1 MYPVTR
7 SKVFSRRLVH
17 GLSVLLLSSF
27 GAAFCL
33 AESTAVSSSNA
44 ASNTTSTT
52 TSIST
57 ANKTTLSYPVVLQK
71 VLANDFAL
79 QRSELD
85 ALAFQAEAEAK
96 DVLPDPVIVAAIQ
109 NLPTDTFDTDQE
121 PMTQF
126 RVGIKQMFPKGDSLA
141 LNKQIVSRNASLQT
155 LQAQQRSLLLRQQ
168 TEMAWLEAWY
178 WQKTQSL
185 IEQDRTFLTQM
196 QDFMQSM
203 YQLGGNNQ
211 SDLIGAELEL
221 IKLDEKLMETEQQ
234 YQAFRLQLNTLANE
248 SLKGEIQD
256 DAWLGLTYQPLPD
269 RNALFDRLSQH
280 PALKLVAE
288 NVSQS
293 EDKVALTEQDFEP
306 QWGVELA
313 YGFRQGE
320 NPNGSARA
328 DFFSAGVSVQVPLFS
343 RPQKTQSVRAARYRQ
358 SAFENQ
364 YREQLE
370 NTLYELQ
377 NLEEQYRQTRSQRQ
391 LYETKILP
399 TLTKQKNSALQSYES
414 DKGDFRVVTDL
425 YIKEQAT
432 KIKHQRLRVN
442 EQRYLSKMNYWL
454 NQHMEA
460 NQ

>member
-7 SKVFSRRLVH
+7 SQIFSRHLVR
-17 GLSVLLLSSF
+17 GLLVLLLSSF
-27 GAAFCL
+27 NAAFCF
-33 AESTAVSSSNA
+33 AENAAISSSNTV
-44 ASNTTSTT
+44 SNTVK
-52 TSIST
+52 T
-57 ANKTTLSYPVVLQK
+57 AALSYPLVLHK

-79 QRSELD
+79 QRSDLNV
-85 ALAFQAEAEAK
+85 LAFQAEAEAK
-96 DVLPDPVIVAAIQ
+96 DVLPDPVIVAAMQ

-121 PMTQF
+121 AMTQF
-126 RVGIKQMFPKGDSLA
+126 RLAVKQMFPKGDTLA
-141 LNKQIVSRNASLQT
+141 LNKQIVSSNASLQT
-155 LQAQQRSLLLRQQ
+155 LQARQRVLQLRQQ

-178 WQKTQSL
+178 WQKTKAL

-196 QDFMQSM
+196 QDFMQSV

-221 IKLDEKLMETEQQ
+221 IKLDEKLMEAEQQ
-234 YQAFRLQLNTLANE
+234 YQAFRLQLNTLASETLN
-248 SLKGEIQD
+248 GEIQNE
-256 DAWLGLTYQPLPD
+256 AWLDLTYQALPD
-269 RNALFDRLSQH
+269 RDTLFDRLSKH

-288 NVSQS
+288 NISQS
-293 EDKVALTEQDFEP
+293 ADKVALTEQDFAP

-320 NPNGSARA
+320 NPNGSDRA

-343 RPQKTQSVRAARYRQ
+343 RPQKRQSVRAARYRQ

-391 LYETKILP
+391 LYETRILP
-399 TLTKQKNSALQSYES
+399 TLATQKNSALQSYES

-454 NQHMEA
+454 NPHREV

>member
-1 MYPVTR
+1 MYPVTH
-7 SKVFSRRLVH
+7 SQVFSRSLVH
-17 GLSVLLLSSF
+17 GLLVLLMSSV
-27 GAAFCL
+27 GAAYCL
-33 AESTAVSSSNA
+33 AEGASITKSIPIENKA
-44 ASNTTSTT
+44 A
-52 TSIST
+52 
-57 ANKTTLSYPVVLQK
+57 LSYQRVLQK
-71 VLANDFAL
+71 VLTNDFAL

-121 PMTQF
+121 AMTQF
-126 RVGIKQMFPKGDSLA
+126 RLGVKQMFPKGDSLS
-141 LNKQIVSRNASLQT
+141 LNKQIISRNSTLQT
-155 LQAQQRSLLLRQQ
+155 LQAQQRVLQLRQQ

-178 WQKTQSL
+178 WQKTKTL

-221 IKLDEKLMETEQQ
+221 IKLDEKLMEADQQ
-234 YQAFRLQLNTLANE
+234 YQAFRLQLNTLARE
-248 SLKGEIQD
+248 TLPGEIED
-256 DAWLGLTYQPLPD
+256 EAWLALTYQPLLD
-269 RNALFDRLSQH
+269 RDALFDHLSQH

-288 NVSQS
+288 KVSQS
-293 EDKVALTEQDFEP
+293 ADKVALSEQDFEP
-306 QWGVELA
+306 QWGLELA
-313 YGFRQGE
+313 YGLREGE
-320 NPNGSARA
+320 NPNGSERA

-343 RPQKTQSVRAARYRQ
+343 RPQKTQSVRAARYQQ

-370 NTLYELQ
+370 TTLYELQ
-377 NLEEQYRQTRSQRQ
+377 SLDEQYRQTRSQRQ

-399 TLTKQKNSALQSYES
+399 TLAKQKNSALQSYES

-454 NQHMEA
+454 NQTVETT
-460 NQ
+460 Q

>member
-7 SKVFSRRLVH
+7 SQIFSRHLVR
-17 GLSVLLLSSF
+17 GLLVLLLSSF
-27 GAAFCL
+27 NAAFCF
-33 AESTAVSSSNA
+33 AENAAISSSNTV
-44 ASNTTSTT
+44 SNTVK
-52 TSIST
+52 T
-57 ANKTTLSYPVVLQK
+57 AALSYPLVLHK

-79 QRSELD
+79 QRSDLN

-96 DVLPDPVIVAAIQ
+96 DVLPDPVIVAAMQ

-121 PMTQF
+121 AMTQF
-126 RVGIKQMFPKGDSLA
+126 RLAVKQMFPKGDTLA
-141 LNKQIVSRNASLQT
+141 LNKQIVSSNASLQT
-155 LQAQQRSLLLRQQ
+155 LQARQRVLQLRQQ

-178 WQKTQSL
+178 WQKTKAL

-196 QDFMQSM
+196 QDFMQSV

-221 IKLDEKLMETEQQ
+221 IKLDEKLMEAEQQ
-234 YQAFRLQLNTLANE
+234 YQAFRLQLNTLASETLN
-248 SLKGEIQD
+248 GEIQNE
-256 DAWLGLTYQPLPD
+256 AWLDLTYQALPD
-269 RNALFDRLSQH
+269 RDTLFDRLSKH

-288 NVSQS
+288 NISQS
-293 EDKVALTEQDFEP
+293 ADKVALTEQDFAP

-320 NPNGSARA
+320 NPNGSDRA

-343 RPQKTQSVRAARYRQ
+343 RPQKRQSVRAARYRQ

-391 LYETKILP
+391 LYETRILP
-399 TLTKQKNSALQSYES
+399 TLATQKNSALQSYES

-454 NQHMEA
+454 NPHREV